1 MKKYL
6 LLLILF
12 SVFFCQTATADFYKW
27 VDENGQTQ
35 ITDYPPPQEQ
45 AAKNIEIHKS
55 ESPEPPPQAQD
66 DSSKAQEKEKKKST
80 VVLYTKNDCKDCDKA
95 RDFFKSK
102 NVDFT
107 EYNMDTDE
115 TAAARRKE
123 IDDGD
128 EVPLA
133 VINRN
138 RVHGFSESVYD
149 RVLKMEP

>member
-1 MKKYL
+1 MFL
-6 LLLILF
+6 PNG
-12 SVFFCQTATADFYKW
+12 TADFYKW
-27 VDENGQTQ
+27 VDEKGQTR

-66 DSSKAQEKEKKKST
+66 DSSKVQEKKKSN

-95 RDFFKSK
+95 RDFLKSK
-102 NVDFT
+102 NIDFT

-115 TAAARRKE
+115 TAAAKRKE